1 MRRQKKALICNIIIL
16 ALEVIGFGL
25 YVCTNHSI
33 SMQYYTMDSNLLAL
47 FSSMLF
53 LFFVKKDKEIVR
65 DLRFITTSCLTVTIL
80 VVIFIL
86 TPMAN
91 FNYKALMLENEFF
104 IFHLLCPII
113 SIISYI
119 FYEKRSFK
127 EYLGFLFT
135 ITYSFILIILN
146 FLNIIVGPYPFL
158 RIKEQSIIMSII
170 WSIIILGGSYFVGII
185 LNYFNKQKEEA

>member
-1 MRRQKKALICNIIIL
+1 MKNIFYGCKSL
-16 ALEVIGFGL
+16 LSL
-25 YVCTNHSI
+25 PKI
-33 SMQYYTMDSNLLAL
+33 SKWN
-47 FSSMLF
+47 
-53 LFFVKKDKEIVR
+53 
-65 DLRFITTSCLTVTIL
+65 TSKV
-80 VVIFIL
+80 
-86 TPMAN
+86 
-91 FNYKALMLENEFF
+91 ED
-104 IFHLLCPII
+104 
-113 SIISYI
+113 ISYI

-170 WSIIILGGSYFVGII
+170 WSIVILGGSYFVGII